1 LFDVPVKVLA
11 KEHDRAD
18 STSKQKHNECWTNVR
33 KGEHKVRTTD
43 AVVKFRSFI

>member
-33 KGEHKVRTTD
+33 KGEHKVRNTD
-43 AVVKFRSFI
+43 AVVKFR